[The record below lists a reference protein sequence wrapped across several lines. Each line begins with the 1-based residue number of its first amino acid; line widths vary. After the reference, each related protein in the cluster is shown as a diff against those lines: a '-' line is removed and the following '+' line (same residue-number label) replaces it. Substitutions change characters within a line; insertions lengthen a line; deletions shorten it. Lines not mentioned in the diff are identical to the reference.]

1 LDRIHDLRVSSE
13 SFRKQP
19 HFHIEDYSKMVGVHV
34 TDTTIHRVQLRFSR
48 LLGHYIRSLP
58 IHASQTLLQ
67 EDDIHMTFE
76 LECALSYELFNLIM
90 KYGAE
95 VQVLSPQSL
104 VDWVREEHEKSV
116 RLYDN
121 D

>member
-1 LDRIHDLRVSSE
+1 
-13 SFRKQP
+13 
-19 HFHIEDYSKMVGVHV
+19 MG
-34 TDTTIHRVQLRFSR
+34 
-48 LLGHYIRSLP
+48 G
-58 IHASQTLLQ
+58 
-67 EDDIHMTFE
+67 DDIHMTFE

>member
-1 LDRIHDLRVSSE
+1 
-13 SFRKQP
+13 
-19 HFHIEDYSKMVGVHV
+19 M
-34 TDTTIHRVQLRFSR
+34 
-48 LLGHYIRSLP
+48 
-58 IHASQTLLQ
+58 LQ

-95 VQVLSPQSL
+95 VQVLGPQSL

>member
-1 LDRIHDLRVSSE
+1 
-13 SFRKQP
+13 
-19 HFHIEDYSKMVGVHV
+19 MVGVHV

-95 VQVLSPQSL
+95 VQVLGPPSL
-104 VDWVREEHEKSV
+104 VHWVREEHEKSV

-121 D
+121 N